1 MRNENFCVTLH
12 QNFKRMIRNN
22 IHNLRNLQGV
32 LFSDEEMN
40 PRQNADRDEVLTTF
54 GPMADGIVAKM
65 LEAGDC
71 YLAIAEQHPVARQ
84 EHTFPSSTLHGL
96 IIEYLTQIEGVRRS
110 LISKRN
116 SFLEIG
122 SYMVWV
128 KKLDERNLPWVN
140 DTKSSFKRVNQ
151 KADGDDVLPVLILG
165 YQLDQTERISKIQLI
180 YIEGD
185 QHLWA
190 PIDLGDM
197 AATNQVMPMAVP
209 AADEP
214 EVKVKPGKKRSK
226 ENIAI

>member
-1 MRNENFCVTLH
+1 
-12 QNFKRMIRNN
+12 MIKND
-22 IHNLRNLQGV
+22 IHNLRNLQGF

-40 PRQNADRDEVLTTF
+40 PRQNADRDEVVNTF
-54 GPMADGIVAKM
+54 GPIADSIVAKI

-71 YLAIAEQHPVARQ
+71 YLTIAEQHPVARQ

-122 SYMVWV
+122 LYKVWV

-140 DTKSSFKRVNQ
+140 DTKSSVKRVNQ
-151 KADGDDVLPVLILG
+151 KADGDDFMPVLILG
-165 YQLDQTERISKIQLI
+165 YQVDKMERISKIQLI
-180 YIEGD
+180 YIEGN

-197 AATNQVMPMAVP
+197 VATNQVMHMTAL
-209 AADEP
+209 AADGP
-214 EVKVKPGKKRSK
+214 VIKVKPGKKRDR
-226 ENIAI
+226 ETDAI

>member
-1 MRNENFCVTLH
+1 
-12 QNFKRMIRNN
+12 MIRNN
-22 IHNLRNLQGV
+22 INNLRNLQGF

-40 PRQNADRDEVLTTF
+40 PRQSADRNEVLDTF
-54 GPMADGIVAKM
+54 VPMADSIVVKM

-110 LISKRN
+110 MISKRN

-122 SYMVWV
+122 SYKVWV

-140 DTKSSFKRVNQ
+140 DTKSSVMRANQ
-151 KADGDDVLPVLILG
+151 KADGEDVLPVLILG
-165 YQLDQTERISKIQLI
+165 YQLDPSERISKIQLI

-197 AATNQVMPMAVP
+197 AASNQVVPMVVP
-209 AADEP
+209 AAAEP

-226 ENIAI
+226 EKVSL

>member
-1 MRNENFCVTLH
+1 
-12 QNFKRMIRNN
+12 MIKND
-22 IHNLRNLQGV
+22 IHNLRNLQGF

-40 PRQNADRDEVLTTF
+40 PRQNADRDEVVNTF
-54 GPMADGIVAKM
+54 GPIADSIVAKI

-71 YLAIAEQHPVARQ
+71 YLTIAEQHPVARQ

-122 SYMVWV
+122 LYKVWV

-140 DTKSSFKRVNQ
+140 DTKSSVKRVNQ
-151 KADGDDVLPVLILG
+151 KADGDDFMPVLILG
-165 YQLDQTERISKIQLI
+165 YQVDKMERISKIQLI
-180 YIEGD
+180 YIEGN

-197 AATNQVMPMAVP
+197 VATNQVMHMTAL
-209 AADEP
+209 AADGP
-214 EVKVKPGKKRSK
+214 VIKVKPGKKRAR
-226 ENIAI
+226 ETDAI

>member
-1 MRNENFCVTLH
+1 
-12 QNFKRMIRNN
+12 
-22 IHNLRNLQGV
+22 
-32 LFSDEEMN
+32 MN
-40 PRQNADRDEVLTTF
+40 PRQNADRDEVLNTF
-54 GPMADGIVAKM
+54 GPMVDSIVAKV

-122 SYMVWV
+122 SYKVWV

-140 DTKSSFKRVNQ
+140 DTKSSVKRVNQ
-151 KADGDDVLPVLILG
+151 KADGEDVLPVLILG
-165 YQLDQTERISKIQLI
+165 YQLDQAERISKIQLI

-190 PIDLGDM
+190 PVDLGDM
-197 AATNQVMPMAVP
+197 AATNQIMPMAEPV
-209 AADEP
+209 ADEP
-214 EVKVKPGKKRSK
+214 EVKVKPGKKRTR
-226 ENIAI
+226 ENVSI

>member
-1 MRNENFCVTLH
+1 
-12 QNFKRMIRNN
+12 MIRNN
-22 IHNLRNLQGV
+22 IYNLRNLQRF
-32 LFSDEEMN
+32 LFTDEEMN
-40 PRQNADRDEVLTTF
+40 PRNNADRDEVLATF

-84 EHTFPSSTLHGL
+84 EHTFLSSTLHGL
-96 IIEYLTQIEGVRRS
+96 IIEYLTQLEGVKRS
-110 LISKRN
+110 LIGKRN

-122 SYMVWV
+122 SYKVWV

-140 DTKSSFKRVNQ
+140 DTKSSVKRVNQ
-151 KADGDDVLPVLILG
+151 KADGEDVLPVLILG
-165 YQLDQTERISKIQLI
+165 YQLDYSERMSKIQLI

-197 AATNQVMPMAVP
+197 AANNQVMPMVVP
-209 AADEP
+209 AVAELD
-214 EVKVKPGKKRSK
+214 VKVKPEKKRSK
-226 ENIAI
+226 ENVAI

>member
-1 MRNENFCVTLH
+1 MF
-12 QNFKRMIRNN
+12 RNN
-22 IHNLRNLQGV
+22 IHNLRNLQGF
-32 LFSDEEMN
+32 LFSDEEIN
-40 PRQNADRDEVLTTF
+40 PRQNADRDEVLNTF
-54 GPMADGIVAKM
+54 GPMADCIVAKM

-122 SYMVWV
+122 LYKVWV

-140 DTKSSFKRVNQ
+140 DTKSSVKRVNQ
-151 KADGDDVLPVLILG
+151 KADGEDVMPVLILG
-165 YQLDQTERISKIQLI
+165 YQLDQTERISKIRLI
-180 YIEGD
+180 YIEGN

-197 AATNQVMPMAVP
+197 VATHQVMPMAVP

-214 EVKVKPGKKRSK
+214 EIKVKPGKKRTR
-226 ENIAI
+226 ENVAI

>member
-1 MRNENFCVTLH
+1 
-12 QNFKRMIRNN
+12 MIRNN
-22 IHNLRNLQGV
+22 IHNLRNLQGF

-40 PRQNADRDEVLTTF
+40 PRQNADRNEVLNTF
-54 GPMADGIVAKM
+54 GPMADSIVAKM

-71 YLAIAEQHPVARQ
+71 YLTIAEQHPVARQ
-84 EHTFPSSTLHGL
+84 EHTFPSSNLHAF
-96 IIEYLTQIEGVRRS
+96 IIEYLSQIEGVR
-110 LISKRN
+110 LTKFVKRN

-122 SYMVWV
+122 SYKVWV

-140 DTKSSFKRVNQ
+140 DTKSSVMRANQ
-151 KADGDDVLPVLILG
+151 KADGEDVQPVLILG
-165 YQLDQTERISKIQLI
+165 YQLDQAERISKVQLI

-226 ENIAI
+226 EKMSI

>member
-1 MRNENFCVTLH
+1 MV
-12 QNFKRMIRNN
+12 RNN
-22 IHNLRNLQGV
+22 IHNLRNLQGS
-32 LFSDEEMN
+32 LFRDEEMN
-40 PRQNADRDEVLTTF
+40 PRQNADRDEVLNTF
-54 GPMADGIVAKM
+54 GPMADCIVAKM

-96 IIEYLTQIEGVRRS
+96 IIEYLTQIDGVRRS

-122 SYMVWV
+122 PYKVWV

-140 DTKSSFKRVNQ
+140 NTKSSVKRLNQ
-151 KADGDDVLPVLILG
+151 RADGEDVLPVLILG
-165 YQLDQTERISKIQLI
+165 YQLDQSERISKIQLI

-185 QHLWA
+185 QQLWA

-197 AATNQVMPMAVP
+197 AATSQVMPMVVP
-209 AADEP
+209 VADEP